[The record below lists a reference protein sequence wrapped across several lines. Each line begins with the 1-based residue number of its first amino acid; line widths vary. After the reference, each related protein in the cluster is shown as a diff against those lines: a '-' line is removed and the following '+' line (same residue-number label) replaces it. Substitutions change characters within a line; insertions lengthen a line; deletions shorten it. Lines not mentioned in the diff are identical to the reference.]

1 MNSSKE
7 SLRRD
12 ADARPIDLRSDTVT
26 RPTAAMYD
34 AMINAELGDDGL
46 DGDPTARELEQT
58 TATMLGK
65 EAGVYFPSA
74 TMANLAAILAQAGRQ
89 DLVLAHEDSH
99 IYAAE
104 RGGAALSGT
113 FYQPVAGADGAMD
126 SDRLRDALTSSR
138 SKLRCALVCVENSH
152 NSAGGT
158 VLPLSHMEQVA
169 GLAHREGAAVHLD
182 GARLFN
188 AAAALDVPAAS
199 LAAHC
204 DTVCVCLSKGLS
216 APMGAVLAGTTALS
230 NKARAIRRS
239 LGGSQRQVGIAAAA
253 GLVAIETMVER
264 LKDDH
269 ASASRLSAALQRIP
283 ALRVGVPQTNIVL
296 VGTQDTG
303 RTAREWEASLREAG
317 ILVRPWGTYL
327 LRCVTHRH
335 IGPDDVDQAAAA
347 FASLAGD

>member
-74 TMANLAAILAQAGRQ
+74 TMANLA
-89 DLVLAHEDSH
+89 
-99 IYAAE
+99 
-104 RGGAALSGT
+104 
-113 FYQPVAGADGAMD
+113 
-126 SDRLRDALTSSR
+126 
-138 SKLRCALVCVENSH
+138 
-152 NSAGGT
+152 
-158 VLPLSHMEQVA
+158 
-169 GLAHREGAAVHLD
+169 
-182 GARLFN
+182 
-188 AAAALDVPAAS
+188 
-199 LAAHC
+199 
-204 DTVCVCLSKGLS
+204 
-216 APMGAVLAGTTALS
+216 
-230 NKARAIRRS
+230 
-239 LGGSQRQVGIAAAA
+239 
-253 GLVAIETMVER
+253 
-264 LKDDH
+264 
-269 ASASRLSAALQRIP
+269 
-283 ALRVGVPQTNIVL
+283 
-296 VGTQDTG
+296 
-303 RTAREWEASLREAG
+303 SLREAG

-347 FASLAGD
+347 FASLAGG